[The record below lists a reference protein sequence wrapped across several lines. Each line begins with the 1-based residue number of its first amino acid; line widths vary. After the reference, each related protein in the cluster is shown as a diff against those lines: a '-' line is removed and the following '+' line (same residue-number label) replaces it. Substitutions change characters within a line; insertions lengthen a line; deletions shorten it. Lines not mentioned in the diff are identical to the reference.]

1 MKRKKLSKSQ
11 YMRRKR
17 KTPVMKANKK
27 VLYTSSVALSLF
39 ATGITAPNV
48 FALDWNPRSVSEI
61 SQEIEDKGGKL
72 TYTVKY
78 GDTLSAIAEA
88 MNIDLD
94 ILAQVNQIADVNLIF
109 PDTVLTTT
117 VDQNHQVTQIEIQA
131 PVQEEAT
138 ENTVQATVD
147 IAANEITVDDTVIP
161 LESTDAPSSSASITE
176 VSVETPVEEAPVTEV
191 PVETPVEEAPITEI
205 SVKTPVEKAPITEVS
220 VEAPVEEAPVTEVPV
235 ETPLEETP
243 VEEVPVTEVSVE
255 TPVEEA
261 PVTEVPVETP
271 LEETPVEEVPV
282 TEVSVETPVEE
293 APVTEGPAETPVEE
307 ALVTEVPAETPVE
320 EAPVA
325 EVNSVEAAPV
335 TSTPAASTATT
346 VATVSTT
353 SSSTT
358 SSYDVGLQPQ
368 VAAFRAEVANAFGI
382 TSFSGYRAGDTGDH
396 GKGLAIDFMVPQS
409 SALGDQV
416 AAYAAANL
424 ASKNISY
431 IIWKQRFYSPYASIY
446 GPAYTWNLM
455 PDRGSITENHYDH
468 VHVSFNQ

>member
-27 VLYTSSVALSLF
+27 VLYTSSLALSLF

-48 FALDWNPRSVSEI
+48 FALDWTPRSVSEI

-131 PVQEEAT
+131 PVQEEAD

-147 IAANEITVDDTVIP
+147 IAANEITVDDTVIT
-161 LESTDAPSSSASITE
+161 LESTDAPSSSASI
-176 VSVETPVEEAPVTEV
+176 
-191 PVETPVEEAPITEI
+191 
-205 SVKTPVEKAPITEVS
+205 
-220 VEAPVEEAPVTEVPV
+220 
-235 ETPLEETP
+235 
-243 VEEVPVTEVSVE
+243 TEVSVE

-282 TEVSVETPVEE
+282 TEVSVETLVEE

-307 ALVTEVPAETPVE
+307 ALVTEVPAETLVE

-335 TSTPAASTATT
+335 TPTPAASTATT

-416 AAYAAANL
+416 AAYAVANV

-455 PDRGSITENHYDH
+455 PDRGSITENHCDH

>member
-27 VLYTSSVALSLF
+27 VLYTSSLALSLF
-39 ATGITAPNV
+39 ATGITASNV
-48 FALDWNPRSVSEI
+48 FALDWTPRSVSEI
-61 SQEIEDKGGKL
+61 NQEIEDKGGKL

-131 PVQEEAT
+131 PVQEEAA

-147 IAANEITVDDTVIP
+147 IAANEITVNDTVIP
-161 LESTDAPSSSASITE
+161 LESTDAPSSSASI
-176 VSVETPVEEAPVTEV
+176 
-191 PVETPVEEAPITEI
+191 
-205 SVKTPVEKAPITEVS
+205 
-220 VEAPVEEAPVTEVPV
+220 
-235 ETPLEETP
+235 
-243 VEEVPVTEVSVE
+243 TEVSVE

-293 APVTEGPAETPVEE
+293 APVTEVPV
-307 ALVTEVPAETPVE
+307 ETPVE

-335 TSTPAASTATT
+335 TPIPAASTATT

-416 AAYAAANL
+416 AAYAVANV

>member
-27 VLYTSSVALSLF
+27 VLYTSSLALSLF

-48 FALDWNPRSVSEI
+48 FALDWTPRSVSEI

-131 PVQEEAT
+131 PVQEEAA

-147 IAANEITVDDTVIP
+147 IAANEITIDDTVIP

-176 VSVETPVEEAPVTEV
+176 VSVET
-191 PVETPVEEAPITEI
+191 
-205 SVKTPVEKAPITEVS
+205 
-220 VEAPVEEAPVTEVPV
+220 PVEEAPVTEVPV

-293 APVTEGPAETPVEE
+293 APATEVPVETPLEETPVEEVPVTEVSVETLVEEAPVTEGPAETPVEE

-335 TSTPAASTATT
+335 TPTPAASTATT

>member
-27 VLYTSSVALSLF
+27 VLYTSSLALSLF

-72 TYTVKY
+72 TYSVKY

-131 PVQEEAT
+131 PVQEEAA

-147 IAANEITVDDTVIP
+147 IAANEITVNDTVIP

-191 PVETPVEEAPITEI
+191 PVETP
-205 SVKTPVEKAPITEVS
+205 
-220 VEAPVEEAPVTEVPV
+220 
-235 ETPLEETP
+235 LEETP

-255 TPVEEA
+255 TQ
-261 PVTEVPVETP
+261 
-271 LEETPVEEVPV
+271 
-282 TEVSVETPVEE
+282 
-293 APVTEGPAETPVEE
+293 VEE

-320 EAPVA
+320 ESPIAD
-325 EVNSVEAAPV
+325 VNSVEAAPV
-335 TSTPAASTATT
+335 TPTPAASTPTT

-382 TSFSGYRAGDTGDH
+382 TSFSGYRAGDIGDH

-416 AAYAAANL
+416 AEYAVANV

>member
-1 MKRKKLSKSQ
+1 MKRKRTNKPQ
-11 YMRRKR
+11 HMRRKR
-17 KTPVMKANKK
+17 KTPVLQANKK
-27 VLYTSSVALSLF
+27 VLYTSSLALSLF

-48 FALDWNPRSVSEI
+48 FALDWTPRSVSEI

-131 PVQEEAT
+131 PAQEEVA

-161 LESTDAPSSSASITE
+161 LEPTDAPSSSASD
-176 VSVETPVEEAPVTEV
+176 
-191 PVETPVEEAPITEI
+191 
-205 SVKTPVEKAPITEVS
+205 TEVS
-220 VEAPVEEAPVTEVPV
+220 VEAPVEEAPVTEVPA
-235 ETPLEETP
+235 
-243 VEEVPVTEVSVE
+243 E

-261 PVTEVPVETP
+261 PVTEAPAA
-271 LEETPVEEVPV
+271 
-282 TEVSVETPVEE
+282 ETPVEE
-293 APVTEGPAETPVEE
+293 APVTEAPAAETPVEE
-307 ALVTEVPAETPVE
+307 ASVAETPAAETPVE
-320 EAPVA
+320 EAPVTEAPVA
-325 EVNSVEAAPV
+325 ETPVEEAPV
-335 TSTPAASTATT
+335 TETPVAETPVVEAPVTPTPTASTATT
-346 VATVSTT
+346 VTTVSTT
-353 SSSTT
+353 SSST

-416 AAYAAANL
+416 AAYAVANL

>member
-27 VLYTSSVALSLF
+27 VLYTSSLALSLF
-39 ATGITAPNV
+39 ATGITASNV
-48 FALDWNPRSVSEI
+48 FALDWTPRSVSEI

-131 PVQEEAT
+131 PVQEEAA

-191 PVETPVEEAPITEI
+191 PVETP
-205 SVKTPVEKAPITEVS
+205 
-220 VEAPVEEAPVTEVPV
+220 
-235 ETPLEETP
+235 LEETP

-261 PVTEVPVETP
+261 PVTEV
-271 LEETPVEEVPV
+271 
-282 TEVSVETPVEE
+282 SVK
-293 APVTEGPAETPVEE
+293 
-307 ALVTEVPAETPVE
+307 TPVE

-335 TSTPAASTATT
+335 TPTPAASTATT

>member
-1 MKRKKLSKSQ
+1 
-11 YMRRKR
+11 
-17 KTPVMKANKK
+17 MKANKK
-27 VLYTSSVALSLF
+27 VLYTSSLALSLF

-48 FALDWNPRSVSEI
+48 FALDWTPRSVSEI

-94 ILAQVNQIADVNLIF
+94 ILAHVNQIADVNLIF

-131 PVQEEAT
+131 PVQEEAD

-191 PVETPVEEAPITEI
+191 PVETPLE
-205 SVKTPVEKAPITEVS
+205 
-220 VEAPVEEAPVTEVPV
+220 

-243 VEEVPVTEVSVE
+243 LE
-255 TPVEEA
+255 
-261 PVTEVPVETP
+261 ETP

-307 ALVTEVPAETPVE
+307 A
-320 EAPVA
+320 PVA

-335 TSTPAASTATT
+335 TPTPAASTATT

-424 ASKNISY
+424 ESKNISY

>member
-11 YMRRKR
+11 HMRRKR

-27 VLYTSSVALSLF
+27 VLYTSSLALSLF

-48 FALDWNPRSVSEI
+48 FALDWTPRSVSEI

-131 PVQEEAT
+131 PVQEEAA

-176 VSVETPVEEAPVTEV
+176 VSVET
-191 PVETPVEEAPITEI
+191 
-205 SVKTPVEKAPITEVS
+205 
-220 VEAPVEEAPVTEVPV
+220 PVEEAPVTEVPV

-293 APVTEGPAETPVEE
+293 APVTE
-307 ALVTEVPAETPVE
+307 VPAETPVE

-335 TSTPAASTATT
+335 TPTPAASTATT

>member
-27 VLYTSSVALSLF
+27 VLYTSSLALSLF

-48 FALDWNPRSVSEI
+48 FALDWTPRSVSEI

-131 PVQEEAT
+131 PVQEETA

-147 IAANEITVDDTVIP
+147 IAANEITVDDTVIT

-176 VSVETPVEEAPVTEV
+176 VSVET
-191 PVETPVEEAPITEI
+191 
-205 SVKTPVEKAPITEVS
+205 
-220 VEAPVEEAPVTEVPV
+220 PVEEAPVTEVPV

-282 TEVSVETPVEE
+282 TEVSVETLVEE

-307 ALVTEVPAETPVE
+307 ALVTEVPAETLVE

-335 TSTPAASTATT
+335 TPTPAASTTTT

-416 AAYAAANL
+416 AAYAVANV

>member
-27 VLYTSSVALSLF
+27 VLYTSSLALSLF

-48 FALDWNPRSVSEI
+48 FALDWTPRSVSEI

-131 PVQEEAT
+131 PVQEEAA

-191 PVETPVEEAPITEI
+191 PVETP
-205 SVKTPVEKAPITEVS
+205 
-220 VEAPVEEAPVTEVPV
+220 
-235 ETPLEETP
+235 LE
-243 VEEVPVTEVSVE
+243 
-255 TPVEEA
+255 
-261 PVTEVPVETP
+261 ETP

-320 EAPVA
+320 EALVTEVPAETPVEEAPVA

-335 TSTPAASTATT
+335 TPTPAASTATT

-353 SSSTT
+353 SPSTT

-368 VAAFRAEVANAFGI
+368 VAAFRVEVANAFGI
-382 TSFSGYRAGDTGDH
+382 TLFSGYRAGDSGDH

>member
-1 MKRKKLSKSQ
+1 MKRKRTNKPQ
-11 YMRRKR
+11 HMRRKR
-17 KTPVMKANKK
+17 KTPVLKANKK
-27 VLYTSSVALSLF
+27 VLFTSTLALSLF
-39 ATGITAPNV
+39 ATGLTAPAV
-48 FALDWNPRSVSEI
+48 LALDWTPRSVSEI
-61 SQEIEDKGGKL
+61 SQEIEDRGGKL

-109 PDTVLTTT
+109 PDAVLTTT

-131 PVQEEAT
+131 PVQEETA

-161 LESTDAPSSSASITE
+161 LESTETPASTTLEEEAAPAET
-176 VSVETPVEEAPVTEV
+176 SVEETPVVEVPAENLVEETPVVEVPIETSVEETPVVEVPAETSVEETPVVEV
-191 PVETPVEEAPITEI
+191 PVETSVEER
-205 SVKTPVEKAPITEVS
+205 PVV
-220 VEAPVEEAPVTEVPV
+220 
-235 ETPLEETP
+235 
-243 VEEVPVTEVSVE
+243 
-255 TPVEEA
+255 
-261 PVTEVPVETP
+261 
-271 LEETPVEEVPV
+271 
-282 TEVSVETPVEE
+282 
-293 APVTEGPAETPVEE
+293 
-307 ALVTEVPAETPVE
+307 EVPAEIP
-320 EAPVA
+320 
-325 EVNSVEAAPV
+325 VEAAPV
-335 TSTPAASTATT
+335 AETPAAEVNIVEAAPVPTTPAASTATT
-346 VATVSTT
+346 VTTVSTT
-353 SSSTT
+353 SSST

-382 TSFSGYRAGDTGDH
+382 TSFSGYRPGDSGDH

-416 AAYAAANL
+416 AEYAIANIG
-424 ASKNISY
+424 AKNISY
-431 IIWKQRFYSPYASIY
+431 IIWKQRFYAPYASIY

>member
-27 VLYTSSVALSLF
+27 VLYTSSLALSLF

-48 FALDWNPRSVSEI
+48 FALDWTPRSVSEI

-94 ILAQVNQIADVNLIF
+94 IIAQINQIADVNLIF

-131 PVQEEAT
+131 PVQEEAA

-191 PVETPVEEAPITEI
+191 PVETPLE
-205 SVKTPVEKAPITEVS
+205 
-220 VEAPVEEAPVTEVPV
+220 

-243 VEEVPVTEVSVE
+243 LEE
-255 TPVEEA
+255 TPLE
-261 PVTEVPVETP
+261 ETP

-307 ALVTEVPAETPVE
+307 A
-320 EAPVA
+320 PVA

-335 TSTPAASTATT
+335 TPTPAASTATT

-424 ASKNISY
+424 VSKNISY

>member
-48 FALDWNPRSVSEI
+48 FALDWTPRSVSEI

-131 PVQEEAT
+131 PVQEEAA

-191 PVETPVEEAPITEI
+191 PVETP
-205 SVKTPVEKAPITEVS
+205 
-220 VEAPVEEAPVTEVPV
+220 
-235 ETPLEETP
+235 LEETP

-255 TPVEEA
+255 T
-261 PVTEVPVETP
+261 
-271 LEETPVEEVPV
+271 L
-282 TEVSVETPVEE
+282 VEE

-325 EVNSVEAAPV
+325 EGPAETPVEEALVTEGPAETPVEEAPVAEVNSVEAAPV
-335 TSTPAASTATT
+335 TPTPAASTATT

>member
-27 VLYTSSVALSLF
+27 VLYTSSLALSLF

-48 FALDWNPRSVSEI
+48 FALDWTPRSVSEI

-94 ILAQVNQIADVNLIF
+94 IIAQVNQIADVNLIF

-131 PVQEEAT
+131 PVQEEAA

-147 IAANEITVDDTVIP
+147 IAANEITVDDTVIT
-161 LESTDAPSSSASITE
+161 LESTDAPSSSASI
-176 VSVETPVEEAPVTEV
+176 
-191 PVETPVEEAPITEI
+191 
-205 SVKTPVEKAPITEVS
+205 
-220 VEAPVEEAPVTEVPV
+220 
-235 ETPLEETP
+235 
-243 VEEVPVTEVSVE
+243 TEVSVE

-282 TEVSVETPVEE
+282 TEVSVETLVEE

-307 ALVTEVPAETPVE
+307 ALVTEVPAETLVE

-335 TSTPAASTATT
+335 TPTPAASTATT